1 MIVVAAESQKF
12 INFDSFEFYALLL
25 PVSLVLALVCRV
37 FAGRSVA
44 STVWFP
50 YVSAFVFT
58 GLVFLEG
65 GFFAILLT
73 TIALVMV
80 YATRDLRYG
89 IGVVFSILIGLNLAE
104 QIAPVVW
111 GYQLAA
117 PLGFSYLILRWYDAL
132 KVGGASDW
140 RKNLQQSM
148 LLPALPAGPVLL
160 SGQWRVRRVA
170 IHFDHPAYRHG
181 LFLCLLGVAKLL
193 FLAPAFRFYFS
204 AGLVV
209 TPGFDYN
216 FLSNLLATGFYDY
229 VRLFLDF
236 SGYTDLA
243 VGTSALLGL
252 RIRHNFNR
260 PYFALSLRDFWR
272 RWHIPLGM
280 FLRRH
285 VYFPM
290 GGSRHRHSRN
300 ILIVFLLLGI
310 WHGFT
315 AGFIVW
321 GLLHGLYLVFEI
333 RLLTPV
339 CEKLSKHRI
348 GSYIARTGQYISTHL
363 FLTLTWPV
371 FFYGGRQLVQ

>member
-1 MIVVAAESQKF
+1 MPAADLFK
-12 INFDSFEFYALLL
+12 FDSIDFYALLL
-25 PVSLVLALVCRV
+25 PVSLCLAYIYRLFRNQ
-37 FAGRSVA
+37 SVA
-44 STVWFP
+44 SAGWFP
-50 YVSAFVFT
+50 YFSAVLFI
-58 GLVFLEG
+58 GLVCLDG
-65 GFFAILLT
+65 GPLAILLT

-80 YATRDLRYG
+80 YATHDLRYG

-104 QIAPVVW
+104 QMAPVVW

-132 KVGGASDW
+132 KVSGASDW
-140 RKNLQQSM
+140 RRILQQSM
-148 LLPALPAGPVLL
+148 LLPVLPAGPVLL
-160 SGQWRVRRVA
+160 SGRWRLRKAA
-170 IHFDHPAYRHG
+170 ISFDHPAYRHG
-181 LFLCLLGVAKLL
+181 LLLCLLGIAKLL
-193 FLAPAFRFYFS
+193 LLAPVFRFYFS

-209 TPGFDYN
+209 TPSIDYN

-252 RIRHNFNR
+252 RIRHNFYR

-272 RWHIPLGM
+272 RWHITLAM

-285 VYFPM
+285 VYIPI
-290 GGSRHRHSRN
+290 GGSRYRHSRN

-315 AGFIVW
+315 AGFIIW
-321 GLLHGLYLVFEI
+321 GLMHGLYLIFEI

-339 CEKLSKHRI
+339 CEKVSKHRI

-371 FFYGGRQLVQ
+371 FFWGGRQLVQ